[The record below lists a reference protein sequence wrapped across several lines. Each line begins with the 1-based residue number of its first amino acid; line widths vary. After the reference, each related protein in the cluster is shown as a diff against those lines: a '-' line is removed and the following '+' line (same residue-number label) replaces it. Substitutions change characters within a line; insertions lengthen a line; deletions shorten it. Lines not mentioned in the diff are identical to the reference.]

1 MEHLYPNDIHVGG
14 VVSYVVSVS
23 VSVSVIFVRWGMGVS
38 EEEEVG
44 IRYVWRVYSRFFI
57 FAFGLFAFCYFGVK
71 YMNIHKDNTYLY
83 R

>member
-1 MEHLYPNDIHVGG
+1 MISMSGASFRMWSWSRSRFRSFLFVGG
-14 VVSYVVSVS
+14 
-23 VSVSVIFVRWGMGVS
+23 MGGS

-57 FAFGLFAFCYFGVK
+57 FAFCLFAFCYFGVK